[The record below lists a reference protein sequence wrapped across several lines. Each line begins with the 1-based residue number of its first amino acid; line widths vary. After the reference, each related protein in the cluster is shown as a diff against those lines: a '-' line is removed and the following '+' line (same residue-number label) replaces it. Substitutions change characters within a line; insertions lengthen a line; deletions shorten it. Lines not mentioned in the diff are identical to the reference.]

1 MLPKVRLNDPK
12 KTTTQLQR
20 QEKAT
25 MPVRCMFMVKKRHT
39 LKNQVVIE
47 QKSLRILAVEVGQ
60 GREHDFKV
68 CKRSEHAR
76 KLNAKTEL
84 IADSGFQGVKKI
96 HTNSRTPFKGS
107 KKNPLTGEQK
117 AFNRKL
123 ASERIVVEHVIRR
136 LKVFRVLKEVYR
148 HRRRRFGLRAHLLAG
163 LYNADLAV
171 K

>member
-1 MLPKVRLNDPK
+1 M
-12 KTTTQLQR
+12 
-20 QEKAT
+20 
-25 MPVRCMFMVKKRHT
+25 
-39 LKNQVVIE
+39 IE

-84 IADSGFQGVKKI
+84 IADSGFQGVKKL
-96 HTNSRTPFKGS
+96 HANSRTPFKGS
-107 KKNPLTGEQK
+107 KKHPLTDEQK

>member
-1 MLPKVRLNDPK
+1 
-12 KTTTQLQR
+12 
-20 QEKAT
+20 
-25 MPVRCMFMVKKRHT
+25 
-39 LKNQVVIE
+39 VIE

-84 IADSGFQGVKKI
+84 IADSGFQGVKKL
-96 HTNSRTPFKGS
+96 HMNSRTPFKGS
-107 KKNPLTGEQK
+107 KKHPLTTEQK

-148 HRRRRFGLRAHLLAG
+148 HRQRRFGLRAHLLAG